1 MAALP
6 GVTQDGRSLKR
17 VQAVLLKNQV
27 SCQVKAELT
36 SGHTAEGTD
45 HRETE
50 RKKQRKKKGIETDP
64 KSSFI
69 IKMQQCPQYQVM
81 HGDSTALCCMS

>member
-17 VQAVLLKNQV
+17 VQVVLLKNQV

-36 SGHTAEGTD
+36 SGHIAEGTD
-45 HRETE
+45 HREREKEAKKEE
-50 RKKQRKKKGIETDP
+50 RNRDR
-64 KSSFI
+64 
-69 IKMQQCPQYQVM
+69 PQK
-81 HGDSTALCCMS
+81 